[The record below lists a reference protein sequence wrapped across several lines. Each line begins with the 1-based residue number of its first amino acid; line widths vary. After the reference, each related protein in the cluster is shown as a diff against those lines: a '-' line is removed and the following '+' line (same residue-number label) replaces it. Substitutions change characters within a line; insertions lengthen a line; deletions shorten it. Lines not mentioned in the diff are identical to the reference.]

1 MNLTS
6 CVRNVNKVCVASYLL
21 LHVSIQGVLP
31 YLSIILY
38 FLIHTY
44 LGTYGSTNH
53 NGLAHFVIPTT
64 SKLS

>member
-21 LHVSIQGVLP
+21 LHESIQGVLP

-44 LGTYGSTNH
+44 LGT
-53 NGLAHFVIPTT
+53 
-64 SKLS
+64 